1 MADIPYTRFRLG
13 IWDNMS
19 PDSFKN
25 MACLGYHGYWLIFYV
40 LSLIRVMN
48 PPMVVSSPSS
58 KIQEISHVKMYIC
71 IYHCVSTS

>member
-13 IWDNMS
+13 IWENLS

-25 MACLGYHGYWLIFYV
+25 MASWDTSGT
-40 LSLIRVMN
+40 MN

-58 KIQEISHVKMYIC
+58 KIQEISHVKMSIC
-71 IYHCVSTS
+71 IYNCVSTS